1 MWAALITSKIRLTSE
16 VTSAQDPYRCLW
28 EMQLFLLFLCYF
40 LVSGLFFSY
49 CSTFSFVPF
58 STPSL
63 PPAFSK
69 TIKVKIIDDE
79 EYEKNKTFYVELG
92 EPRLVEGSDNK
103 VQEEG
108 EHLWMLN
115 PPECPPHCRGCMF
128 STTTHRRRLFS
139 GKIVFELPLLSSWC
153 VPTANMQQAVGHL
166 ISLHPWLHLLCVCV
180 CVSVLACASSVLS
193 LSCFSFIMHAFTTSL
208 CVCVCVLSHTGRP

>member
-49 CSTFSFVPF
+49 CSTFSVVPF

-115 PPECPPHCRGCMF
+115 PPPSVRHTAEAACFQQQHTGGDF
-128 STTTHRRRLFS
+128 FLEKSS
-139 GKIVFELPLLSSWC
+139 LSSRCSPPDVFRQRTCSKLWATSSHC
-153 VPTANMQQAVGHL
+153 IHDSTF
-166 ISLHPWLHLLCVCV
+166 CVCV
-180 CVSVLACASSVLS
+180 CVW
-193 LSCFSFIMHAFTTSL
+193 
-208 CVCVCVLSHTGRP
+208 VCLRAHLQY